1 MKNSLRFLALLT
13 WVMAS
18 TAIAQSDLLGI
29 WEGELSVGPDQ
40 SITVQFTIEQGADG
54 TYSGLLNAP
63 DQPSLTDVP
72 IDTVSIEQNSLNME
86 ISAISGSYEGTIAD
100 SVIQGTWSQQGTT
113 FELNLAPYQEPVLT
127 QEQFAR
133 LAGSWLGTLRPV
145 PGGDLEFTVIVTFE
159 QNEEGES
166 SATMSVPEQGRN
178 RIPVD
183 SIELDGDELTLEIS
197 QARVEIKG
205 SLNGETFAGQWSQA
219 GQSLALNLAK
229 GEYEQPGLE
238 LSALDFARLQGP
250 WNGQVTGLTVV
261 LRVEEIDGQF
271 LAFLDSPDQ
280 GASDIPIATLDV
292 QGDELTL
299 SIAALQVSYTAEISA
314 DELSGEWNQGGQTQ
328 PLVLARGPYVRA
340 VTISEQAQQ
349 QLSGTW

>member
-205 SLNGETFAGQWSQA
+205 SLNGETFAGQ
-219 GQSLALNLAK
+219 
-229 GEYEQPGLE
+229 
-238 LSALDFARLQGP
+238 
-250 WNGQVTGLTVV
+250 
-261 LRVEEIDGQF
+261 
-271 LAFLDSPDQ
+271 
-280 GASDIPIATLDV
+280 
-292 QGDELTL
+292 
-299 SIAALQVSYTAEISA
+299 
-314 DELSGEWNQGGQTQ
+314 
-328 PLVLARGPYVRA
+328 
-340 VTISEQAQQ
+340 
-349 QLSGTW
+349 